1 MERRLPRQAANM
13 MIGFA
18 LLFIGLNL
26 LKGQMESVGA
36 RELFTSIFPEA
47 INLSSQSASV
57 KSIAKAADLNGDGV
71 IQWAEWYYAARAI
84 NRALVASGVKS
95 SKSIDDEK

>member
-36 RELFTSIFPEA
+36 RELFTSIFPEGGGIGIQPLFMLIGA
-47 INLSSQSASV
+47 TLTALIQSS
-57 KSIAKAADLNGDGV
+57 
-71 IQWAEWYYAARAI
+71 RPP
-84 NRALVASGVKS
+84 RR
-95 SKSIDDEK
+95 